1 MKLEILTPIG
11 KSYSGDVVGV
21 QLPGVTGSFEV
32 LDSHAPLVAAL
43 KAGRLKVLLNK
54 TNTESFQ
61 IEAGFVEVLDKKV
74 TVMVEGSTRI

>member
-61 IEAGFVEVLDKKV
+61 IEAGFVEVLNNKV

>member
-61 IEAGFVEVLDKKV
+61 IEAGFVEVLDNKV

>member
-1 MKLEILTPIG
+1 MNLEILTPVG
-11 KSYSGDVVGV
+11 KTYNGEVMGV

-54 TNTESFQ
+54 TNSENFN
-61 IEAGFVEVLDKKV
+61 IEAGFVEVLNNKV
-74 TVMVEGSTRI
+74 TVMVEGSTRA